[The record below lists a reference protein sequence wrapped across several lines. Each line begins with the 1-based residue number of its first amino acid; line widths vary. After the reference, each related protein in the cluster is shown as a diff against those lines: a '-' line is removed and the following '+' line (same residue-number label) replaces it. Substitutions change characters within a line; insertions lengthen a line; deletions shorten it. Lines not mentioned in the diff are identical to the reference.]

1 MSADVVVGSGGVAVA
16 DLASPPA
23 VRLARPRWLDLRL
36 AGGVALLVL
45 SLLGV
50 SAVISAANRTTTVWV
65 ASRPLAAGVV
75 VSADD
80 VHPEA
85 VHLTNGM
92 GAAYLP
98 SSQTILGSV
107 VTRAVGVDE
116 LVPAQAVAE
125 PGAAPAR
132 RLVTVSVPR
141 YHYPT
146 DLAAGDVVD
155 VYVVPGDAA
164 AAVVGSAPAPRLVL
178 DAVVVS
184 SVDDS
189 GSRFSAGSDVG
200 VALAVPPGDVAALV
214 SAAARGT
221 LTLVAVPDGVSQ

>member
-1 MSADVVVGSGGVAVA
+1 MATDVVVGLGGVAVA

-50 SAVISAANRTTTVWV
+50 SAVINSANRTTNVWV

-75 VSADD
+75 VGADD
-80 VHPEA
+80 VHAEA
-85 VHLTNGM
+85 VHLTPGI
-92 GAAYLP
+92 GSAYLA
-98 SSQTILGSV
+98 SSRIIVGSV
-107 VTRAVGVDE
+107 LTRPVGADE

-125 PGAAPAR
+125 PGSAPAR

-146 DLAAGDVVD
+146 DIAAGDVVD
-155 VYVVPGDAA
+155 VYVVPGAA
-164 AAVVGSAPAPRLVL
+164 AGSVLGAAPPPKLVL
-178 DAVVVS
+178 DGVVVS
-184 SVDDS
+184 SVDQS

-200 VALAVPPGDVAALV
+200 VALAVPPNDVAAIV
-214 SAAARGT
+214 AAAARGT
-221 LTLVAVPDGVSQ
+221 LTLVAVPDGGAP

>member
-1 MSADVVVGSGGVAVA
+1 MAADVVVGSGGVAVA

-36 AGGVALLVL
+36 AGGVALLVV

-50 SAVISAANRTTTVWV
+50 SAVISAANHTTSVWV
-65 ASRPLAAGVV
+65 ASHPLAAGVV
-75 VSADD
+75 VGADD

-85 VHLTNGM
+85 VHLTSGL

-107 VTRAVGVDE
+107 VTRPIGADE
-116 LVPAQAVAE
+116 LLPAQAVAE
-125 PGAAPAR
+125 PGSTPAR

-164 AAVVGSAPAPRLVL
+164 ASVVASGQPPKLVL
-178 DAVVVS
+178 AAVVVS

-221 LTLVAVPDGVSQ
+221 LTLVALPDAVSP